1 MPAIM
6 NVVSVNLDLR
16 EIKASRDYLRLLEE
30 NQESSGDTVIDRID
44 EVRIDMDRLMTV
56 EGETLAGGI
65 HMTAQKGDVIG
76 IVGESGCGKTTL
88 MKSVLKFW
96 EQNHGVYIN
105 NIPLEQLDN
114 ASYRR
119 RISFYSQNVP
129 IITGSLYDSLI
140 FGRPDIGREAYEK
153 LDFLNKFQKDGSI
166 AGMEILENGNNL
178 SGGDKQRIALARLY
192 TEDVDVLVLD
202 EPTSSLDEKTEEQ
215 ILGMILRQR
224 DKIIFLITHRKDNLK
239 YCNKVYQFADK
250 GVRE

>member
-1 MPAIM
+1 
-6 NVVSVNLDLR
+6 
-16 EIKASRDYLRLLEE
+16 
-30 NQESSGDTVIDRID
+30 
-44 EVRIDMDRLMTV
+44 
-56 EGETLAGGI
+56 
-65 HMTAQKGDVIG
+65 MTAQKGDVIG

-119 RISFYSQNVP
+119 RISLYSQNVP

-239 YCNKVYQFADK
+239 YCNKVYQFADR